1 MAGSTPLAEVERS
14 REQGLTFTFPPAEVR
29 VTKYVAPSP
38 YPRKFTYSACPKRL
52 GTGRLCSRSLELG
65 PSSRP
70 SCGHDLPGVAQY
82 RFEIVCFD
90 AMHDRSPPLH
100 VRVWES
106 AAVLLGI
113 SANDFSTCT
122 ESEQVEYMRTLME
135 RTPRLKVTLRTANCE
150 VKALHL
156 AWSGGRRRPY
166 VPLPFSLRGLV
177 RTPGIMH
184 MPPEHTGEDSPP
196 RLAQLTQPTTPT
208 AEEVLR

>member
-1 MAGSTPLAEVERS
+1 MAGSTPLAEVERN

-29 VTKYVAPSP
+29 VTNYVAPRP
-38 YPRKFTYSACPKRL
+38 YPRKFTYSACPFRL
-52 GTGRLCSRSLELG
+52 GTGRLCSNSLKPG
-65 PSSRP
+65 PSCS
-70 SCGHDLPGVAQY
+70 HELPGVAQY
-82 RFEIVCFD
+82 HFQIVCFD

-122 ESEQVEYMRTLME
+122 ESEQVEYMRALME
-135 RTPRLKVTLRTANCE
+135 RTLRLKVTLRTANCE

-156 AWSGGRRRPY
+156 AWSRGRPY
-166 VPLPFSLRGLV
+166 VPLPLSLRGLV

-184 MPPEHTGEDSPP
+184 TPPEHTGGDSPP
-196 RLAQLTQPTTPT
+196 RLAQLTQLTSPT